1 MGGSFYLK
9 NHPSTENTEL
19 ENNEWL
25 NNWKHFV
32 FASRVFPSLDFSLIF
47 HHQSGLP
54 IVLQLQTRESAIRP
68 FRIHKRHLRLA
79 GVAVID
85 IDIPPIQKAQSVYS
99 VLDSWP
105 RMAVRI
111 RTRGFR
117 STGGTLFC
125 HATRERFSLLV
136 SPNLAPHITSHFMHF
151 IFIHDPQLHLTQVLH
166 HLIQLFELIM
176 IHCCCCFVYFND
188 STLI

>member
-1 MGGSFYLK
+1 MF
-9 NHPSTENTEL
+9 
-19 ENNEWL
+19 
-25 NNWKHFV
+25 
-32 FASRVFPSLDFSLIF
+32 FPLLIF
-47 HHQSGLP
+47 PWSSTTSQASPSYYSYKPGKAL
-54 IVLQLQTRESAIRP
+54 SAP

-166 HLIQLFELIM
+166 HLIQLFQLIM
-176 IHCCCCFVYFND
+176 IHCCCCFLYFND